1 MCNEPVTRTLSSG
14 FSEAY
19 FFRIAIDRKSTRLN
33 SSHITIS
40 YAVFCLKK
48 KKHKNY
54 RNHASR
60 ITHVPPSTVQHQVSQ
75 HKAIPTK
82 NPFPPGQK
90 NHTLLATPAGVRP
103 HGPNH

>member
-48 KKHKNY
+48 KKHKNEI
-54 RNHASR
+54 RTLRDTKGCDHGDVAEGGQRSTCSGDRQRPTERTSGVLRSESR
-60 ITHVPPSTVQHQVSQ
+60 SW
-75 HKAIPTK
+75 
-82 NPFPPGQK
+82 
-90 NHTLLATPAGVRP
+90 
-103 HGPNH
+103 